1 MTQNL
6 TLKTISKIFSILEQD
21 VKKETKNDSL
31 LKDFI
36 KIMFS
41 KDSESNIIAFPKVEE
56 EHQKLLVKFIEL
68 VYSIFQLTKD
78 QRDNLWIIDTQKIKD
93 KNISRLIYELDALQN
108 IEVEFQNEKID
119 NLWNI
124 IFPLIIK
131 NKYSFIEFLFT
142 VINTISYIPQ
152 MNMLLKYRIYLF
164 LIDKYANVLGQKI
177 DFKETEIN
185 IEDEVSIDIILN
197 LLTTNKEDDILFIQ
211 LLVILKYDSLRNT
224 IINQDMKN
232 ILKAF
237 TKTNIKL
244 KKEVNIPD
252 VIYYEKIIMIFNEE
266 LEKVNNKKKRKKKNK
281 KKNEEHIDINNG
293 NYEENK
299 TKNIK
304 DEKLSIKFFKKNKQH
319 VNEQVKDIKKG
330 EIKFGTTN
338 PTVKSPPINMI
349 SNQKELS
356 QETKNE
362 SCDNKE
368 LTEEK
373 IININIGDINKKD
386 IKDIL
391 DKILKMDNNSRESYI
406 NELKD
411 ILYKIIDDNT
421 EMKNKMKNMN
431 ASLNALAADKEK
443 KEKELDSLKNELDLL
458 KRELNNKN
466 EVWAKDKISLNEKI
480 DNLNLVNDEIKQILG
495 SIQTRDIAK
504 NFLRCFKRYLSPDD
518 KKEIEKDYFA
528 KGSIISNRIKNK
540 FSKHTG
546 KRKMDVILNLITNS
560 FDSLNNGN
568 NNAHSILL
576 DIYEEDIQ
584 KNIKQLKK

>member
-266 LEKVNNKKKRKKKNK
+266 LEKVNNKKKVRKK
-281 KKNEEHIDINNG
+281 
-293 NYEENK
+293 
-299 TKNIK
+299 T
-304 DEKLSIKFFKKNKQH
+304 
-319 VNEQVKDIKKG
+319 
-330 EIKFGTTN
+330 
-338 PTVKSPPINMI
+338 
-349 SNQKELS
+349 
-356 QETKNE
+356 
-362 SCDNKE
+362 
-368 LTEEK
+368 
-373 IININIGDINKKD
+373 
-386 IKDIL
+386 
-391 DKILKMDNNSRESYI
+391 
-406 NELKD
+406 
-411 ILYKIIDDNT
+411 
-421 EMKNKMKNMN
+421 
-431 ASLNALAADKEK
+431 
-443 KEKELDSLKNELDLL
+443 
-458 KRELNNKN
+458 
-466 EVWAKDKISLNEKI
+466 
-480 DNLNLVNDEIKQILG
+480 
-495 SIQTRDIAK
+495 
-504 NFLRCFKRYLSPDD
+504 
-518 KKEIEKDYFA
+518 
-528 KGSIISNRIKNK
+528 
-540 FSKHTG
+540 
-546 KRKMDVILNLITNS
+546 KRKMK
-560 FDSLNNGN
+560 
-568 NNAHSILL
+568 SIL
-576 DIYEEDIQ
+576 I
-584 KNIKQLKK
+584 